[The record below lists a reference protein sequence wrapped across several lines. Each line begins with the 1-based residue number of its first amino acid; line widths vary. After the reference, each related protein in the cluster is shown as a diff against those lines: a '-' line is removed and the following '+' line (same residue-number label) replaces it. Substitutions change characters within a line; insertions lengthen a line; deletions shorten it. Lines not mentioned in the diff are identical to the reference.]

1 MKVYTLETQTVLNT
15 TIDKAW
21 EYFSRPENLNEIT
34 PPDMQFR
41 ILTDVSGKK
50 MHAGMIINY
59 RIQPAPFMTFGW
71 TTEIAHCEDKHFFVD
86 EQRFGPYAFWHHQ
99 HIFEDKGSHVL
110 MTDIVNYALPMGF
123 LGRIAHAVWVKNK
136 LRGIFDYRTEVIN
149 RIFPK

>member
-1 MKVYTLETQTVLNT
+1 MKVYTLERQTVLHT

-21 EYFSRPENLNEIT
+21 DYFSRPENLNEIT
-34 PPDMQFR
+34 PDDMQFR

-71 TTEIAHCEDKHFFVD
+71 TTEISQSVDNRFFVD

-99 HIFEDKGSHVL
+99 HHFEDKGTHVL
-110 MTDIVNYALPMGF
+110 MTDIVNYAMPLGI

-136 LRGIFDYRTEVIN
+136 LKGIFDYRTHVID
-149 RIFPK
+149 RVFPH

>member
-1 MKVYTLETQTVLNT
+1 MKVYTLERQTVLHT

-21 EYFSRPENLNEIT
+21 DYFSRPENLNEIT
-34 PPDMQFR
+34 PDDMQFR

-71 TTEIAHCEDKHFFVD
+71 TTEISQSVDKRFFVD

-99 HIFEDKGSHVL
+99 HHFEDKGTHVL
-110 MTDIVNYALPMGF
+110 MTDIVNYALPLGI

-136 LRGIFDYRTEVIN
+136 LKGIFDYRTHVID
-149 RIFPK
+149 RIFPH

>member
-1 MKVYTLETQTVLNT
+1 MKVYTLERQTVLHT

-21 EYFSRPENLNEIT
+21 DYFSRPENLNEIT
-34 PPDMQFR
+34 PDDMQFR

-71 TTEIAHCEDKHFFVD
+71 TTEISQSVDKWFFVD

-99 HIFEDKGSHVL
+99 HHFEDKGTHVL
-110 MTDIVNYALPMGF
+110 MTDIVNYAMPLGI

-136 LRGIFDYRTEVIN
+136 LKGIFDYRTHVID
-149 RIFPK
+149 RVFPH

>member
-1 MKVYTLETQTVLNT
+1 MKVYTLERQTVLHT

-21 EYFSRPENLNEIT
+21 DYFSRPENLNEIT
-34 PPDMQFR
+34 PDDMQFR

-71 TTEIAHCEDKHFFVD
+71 TTEISQSVDKRFFVD

-99 HIFEDKGSHVL
+99 HHFEDKGTHVL
-110 MTDIVNYALPMGF
+110 MTDIVNYAMPLGI

-136 LRGIFDYRTEVIN
+136 LKGIFDYRTHVID
-149 RIFPK
+149 RIFPH

>member
-1 MKVYTLETQTVLNT
+1 MKVYTLERQTVLHT

-21 EYFSRPENLNEIT
+21 DYFSRPENLNEIT
-34 PPDMQFR
+34 PDDMQFR

-59 RIQPAPFMTFGW
+59 HIQPAPFMTFGW
-71 TTEIAHCEDKHFFVD
+71 TTEISQSVDKRFFVD

-99 HIFEDKGSHVL
+99 HHFEDKGTHVL
-110 MTDIVNYALPMGF
+110 MTDIVNYAMPLGI

-136 LRGIFDYRTEVIN
+136 LKGIFDYRTHVID
-149 RIFPK
+149 RVFPH

>member
-1 MKVYTLETQTVLNT
+1 MKVYTLERQTVLHT
-15 TIDKAW
+15 TIEKAW
-21 EYFSRPENLNEIT
+21 DYFSRPENLNEIT
-34 PPDMQFR
+34 PDDMQFR

-71 TTEIAHCEDKHFFVD
+71 TTEISQSVDKRFFVD

-99 HIFEDKGSHVL
+99 HHFEDKGTHVL
-110 MTDIVNYALPMGF
+110 MTDIVNYAMPLGI

-136 LRGIFDYRTEVIN
+136 LKGIFDYRTHVID
-149 RIFPK
+149 RIFPH

>member
-1 MKVYTLETQTVLNT
+1 MKVYTLERQTILHT

-21 EYFSRPENLNEIT
+21 DYFSRPENLNEIT
-34 PPDMQFR
+34 PDDMQFR

-71 TTEIAHCEDKHFFVD
+71 TTEISQSVDKRFFVD

-99 HIFEDKGSHVL
+99 HHFEDKGTHVL
-110 MTDIVNYALPMGF
+110 MTDIVNYAMPLGI

-136 LRGIFDYRTEVIN
+136 LKGIFDYRTHVID
-149 RIFPK
+149 RIFPH

>member
-1 MKVYTLETQTVLNT
+1 MKVYTLERQTVLHT

-21 EYFSRPENLNEIT
+21 DYFSRPENLNEIT
-34 PPDMQFR
+34 PDDMQFR

-71 TTEIAHCEDKHFFVD
+71 TTEISQSEDKRFFVD

-99 HIFEDKGSHVL
+99 HHFEDKGTHVL
-110 MTDIVNYALPMGF
+110 MTDIVNYAMPLGI

-136 LRGIFDYRTEVIN
+136 LKGIFDYRTHVID
-149 RIFPK
+149 RVFPH

>member
-15 TIDKAW
+15 TLDKAW

-50 MHAGMIINY
+50 MHAGMIIHY
-59 RIQPAPFMTFGW
+59 RIQPVPIMSFGW
-71 TTEIAHCEDKHFFVD
+71 TTEISHSVDQQYFVD

-99 HIFEDKGSHVL
+99 HIFEDKGTHVL

-123 LGRIAHAVWVKNK
+123 LGRIAHAVWVKKK
-136 LRGIFDYRTEVIN
+136 LSGIFDYRTEVIN

>member
-1 MKVYTLETQTVLNT
+1 MKVYTLERQTVLHT

-21 EYFSRPENLNEIT
+21 DYFSRPENLNEIT
-34 PPDMQFR
+34 PDDMQFR

-71 TTEIAHCEDKHFFVD
+71 TTEISQSVDKRFFVD

-99 HIFEDKGSHVL
+99 HHFEDKGTHVL
-110 MTDIVNYALPMGF
+110 MTDIVNYAMPLGI

-136 LRGIFDYRTEVIN
+136 LKGIFDYRTHVID
-149 RIFPK
+149 RVFPH

>member
-1 MKVYTLETQTVLNT
+1 MKVYTLESQTVLNT
-15 TIDKAW
+15 SIDKAW

-50 MHAGMIINY
+50 MHAGMIIHY
-59 RIQPAPFMTFGW
+59 RIQPAPFMSFGW
-71 TTEIAHCEDKHFFVD
+71 TTEISHSVDKQYFVD

-99 HIFEDKGSHVL
+99 HIFEDKGTHVL

-123 LGRIAHAVWVKNK
+123 LGRIAHAIWVKNK
-136 LRGIFDYRTEVIN
+136 LSGIFDYRTQVIN
-149 RIFPK
+149 RVFPK

>member
-1 MKVYTLETQTVLNT
+1 
-15 TIDKAW
+15 
-21 EYFSRPENLNEIT
+21 
-34 PPDMQFR
+34 MQFR

-71 TTEIAHCEDKHFFVD
+71 TTEISQSVDKRFFVD

-99 HIFEDKGSHVL
+99 HHFEDKGTHVL
-110 MTDIVNYALPMGF
+110 MTDIVNYAMPLGI

-136 LRGIFDYRTEVIN
+136 LKGIFDYRTHVID
-149 RIFPK
+149 RVFPH